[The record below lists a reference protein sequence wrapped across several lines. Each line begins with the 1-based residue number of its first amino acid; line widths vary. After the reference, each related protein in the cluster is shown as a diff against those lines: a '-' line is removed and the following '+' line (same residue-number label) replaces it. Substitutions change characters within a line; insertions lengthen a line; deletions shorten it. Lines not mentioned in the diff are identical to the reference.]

1 MDGSIGQAAFDQA
14 KAFKGKVPVGSVIIT
29 KLDGHAKGGGALS
42 AYVEIS
48 WKILTF
54 SVAATMSP
62 IIFIG
67 TGEHMD
73 DLDLF
78 DAKSFVSRL
87 LGMGDIPEM
96 MKKFS
101 EVLPMDKA
109 PELAQRLSQGN
120 LPPKKFPTQKHFFF
134 TPQKISV
141 TNSH

>member
-1 MDGSIGQAAFDQA
+1 
-14 KAFKGKVPVGSVIIT
+14 
-29 KLDGHAKGGGALS
+29 
-42 AYVEIS
+42 
-48 WKILTF
+48 
-54 SVAATMSP
+54 MSP

-109 PELAQRLSQGN
+109 PELAQRLSQGREFVTGN
-120 LPPKKFPTQKHFFF
+120 IFFL
-134 TPQKISV
+134 
-141 TNSH
+141 